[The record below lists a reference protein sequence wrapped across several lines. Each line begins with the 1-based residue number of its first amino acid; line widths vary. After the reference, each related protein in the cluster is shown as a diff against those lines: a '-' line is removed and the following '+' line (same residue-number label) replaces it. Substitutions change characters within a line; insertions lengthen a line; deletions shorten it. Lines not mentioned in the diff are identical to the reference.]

1 MKEWVLITWLMLPG
15 AQPRFVP
22 MTDEQSCWNAA
33 KAMDAIVRSIE
44 GDPAKGG
51 IAMAPTLDGPT
62 GRPVYHAQSSGMAY
76 TCFERERAAPAGGVP
91 SEDPLPTGLVCTPPK
106 RQGDKLLCV
115 PAG

>member
-22 MTDEQSCWNAA
+22 MTDEASCWNAA
-33 KAMDAIVRSIE
+33 RAMDAIVRSIE
-44 GDPAKGG
+44 GDPSKGG

-62 GRPVYHAQSSGMAY
+62 GRLVYHAQSSGMAY
-76 TCFERERAAPAGGVP
+76 TCFERERAPAPAGSTEEP
-91 SEDPLPTGLVCTPPK
+91 AGLVCTPPK